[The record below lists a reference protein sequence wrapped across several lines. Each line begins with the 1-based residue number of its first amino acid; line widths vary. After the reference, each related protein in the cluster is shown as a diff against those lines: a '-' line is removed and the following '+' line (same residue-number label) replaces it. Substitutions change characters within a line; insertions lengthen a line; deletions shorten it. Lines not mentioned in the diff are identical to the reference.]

1 MEKNES
7 MQVSFQLTD
16 GMTSEGMT
24 SLFFNQDALVEGPEK
39 IYRLNAK
46 DSRFYYKF
54 NEENEPKFFIS
65 VTTLIRQTTPTSPHL
80 VKWIAEMGYE
90 ESKKYAAE
98 RSSYG
103 TFMHKELAWLLI
115 NQSYNLDDLKPR
127 LKQYIEE
134 EHLKSDCIYWE
145 DDLKKDILA
154 FAQFMIEHNVKPLA
168 IEIVLSH
175 PTDGYA
181 GAVDLVCTMDIEEK
195 GFYGEVYKSGV
206 NIGEPKETKQVKNI
220 TAIMDFK
227 SGRKGFFEDAEIQ
240 LAAYREMWNIHFPS
254 KPIDKIFNWAPKQY
268 RGKTPTFSLKDQTGS
283 KNLIKLKSLVEIAK
297 IEDSKRDKNFV
308 VTSGIIDLKKGISEN
323 ISVMSIS
330 EIVKNAQIDKD
341 LFE

>member
-98 RSSYG
+98 
-103 TFMHKELAWLLI
+103 
-115 NQSYNLDDLKPR
+115 
-127 LKQYIEE
+127 
-134 EHLKSDCIYWE
+134 
-145 DDLKKDILA
+145 
-154 FAQFMIEHNVKPLA
+154 
-168 IEIVLSH
+168 
-175 PTDGYA
+175 
-181 GAVDLVCTMDIEEK
+181 
-195 GFYGEVYKSGV
+195 
-206 NIGEPKETKQVKNI
+206 I
-220 TAIMDFK
+220 T
-227 SGRKGFFEDAEIQ
+227 RKT
-240 LAAYREMWNIHFPS
+240 R
-254 KPIDKIFNWAPKQY
+254 K
-268 RGKTPTFSLKDQTGS
+268 
-283 KNLIKLKSLVEIAK
+283 
-297 IEDSKRDKNFV
+297 
-308 VTSGIIDLKKGISEN
+308 
-323 ISVMSIS
+323 
-330 EIVKNAQIDKD
+330 
-341 LFE
+341 